1 MIDRF
6 VVLSV
11 CGFESKILSKV
22 YISYDKNKIYI
33 LLIWKSKNSICHRTR
48 LDRDNN
54 IGQTYWVFFYL

>member
-1 MIDRF
+1 MKQIIDRF

-33 LLIWKSKNSICHRTR
+33 LLI
-48 LDRDNN
+48 
-54 IGQTYWVFFYL
+54 